1 MAYKTMRDAGR
12 GGKTAD
18 MQASAH
24 YERVRKKGGAAK
36 GDRHRSANVGKQMH
50 DLIAKA
56 VEAAPDRQR
65 DG

>member
-18 MQASAH
+18 MQANAH
-24 YERVRKKGGAAK
+24 YERVSKKSGAAK
-36 GDRHRSANVGKQMH
+36 GDRNRTTSVGKQMQ

-65 DG
+65 DD